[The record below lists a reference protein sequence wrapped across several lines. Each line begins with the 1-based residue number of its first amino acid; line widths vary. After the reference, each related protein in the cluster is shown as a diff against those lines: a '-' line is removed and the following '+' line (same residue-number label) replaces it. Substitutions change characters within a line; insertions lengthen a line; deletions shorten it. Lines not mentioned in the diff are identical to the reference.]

1 MKSSLR
7 ALLVIVAFVACS
19 ASRGAPPP
27 ESFDCEDAF
36 DLIAMSV
43 ILRCS
48 TWAAPPAAQ
57 ARLAA
62 VRQRLLDTGLARAP
76 EFDGL
81 HIAFCPLLQGTGML
95 PDPAHLYLDDGLLG
109 MSIDGL
115 AEILAHELQ
124 HRVQFASFGSRGFK
138 CAYVRAMSACGG
150 CQDRRHPLEA
160 EAYARQDR
168 AREHLLAAPADGKLR

>member
-1 MKSSLR
+1 MRRSRRPR
-7 ALLVIVAFVACS
+7 ALLAVVAFLVCT
-19 ASRGAPPP
+19 ASRGAAAP

-36 DLIAMSV
+36 DLIAMTV
-43 ILRCS
+43 MLRCS
-48 TWAAPPAAQ
+48 AWTAPPAAE

-62 VRQRLLDTGLARAP
+62 VRGRLLATGLAQP
-76 EFDGL
+76 QEFEGL
-81 HIAFCPLLQGTGML
+81 RIAFCPLLQGTGML

-124 HRVQFASFGSRGFK
+124 HRMQFASFGSRGFK
-138 CAYVRAMSACGG
+138 CGYVRAMSACGG

-160 EAYARQDR
+160 EAYARQDLAR
-168 AREHLLAAPADGKLR
+168 ARLLAAPSDRR

>member
-1 MKSSLR
+1 MAAVLC
-7 ALLVIVAFVACS
+7 ALLIH
-19 ASRGAPPP
+19 ASPPAAEPGAPP

-36 DLIAMSV
+36 DLIAMTAM
-43 ILRCS
+43 LRC
-48 TWAAPPAAQ
+48 AAWVAPADADT
-57 ARLAA
+57 RLAT
-62 VRQRLLDTGLARAP
+62 VRRRLLDTGLAQP
-76 EFDGL
+76 QEFEGL

-109 MSIDGL
+109 MSVDGL

-124 HRVQFASFGSRGFK
+124 HRVQFETFGTRGFK
-138 CAYVRAMSACGG
+138 CGYVRAMSACGG

-168 AREHLLAAPADGKLR
+168 VREHLLAAPSDGRRR